1 MSASTQAYKDRQFLA
16 VIGDED
22 SVTGLLLAGIGHVT
36 DDGEK
41 KKNFFVVDGK
51 TENDAIERAFEEYT
65 TTRKDIA
72 VLLINQHVCILS
84 WTMNS
89 LVFLFFFFF
98 WIGKKPTCNWAYFA
112 NSFVQ
117 VADKIRARVDTYTQA
132 FPAILEIPS
141 KDHPYGMYSSA
152 VCFNYISIAFNDS
165 VFLFY
170 YLFYYAN
177 TNFAV
182 CY

>member
-1 MSASTQAYKDRQFLA
+1 MYI
-16 VIGDED
+16 VMNNE
-22 SVTGLLLAGIGHVT
+22 
-36 DDGEK
+36 
-41 KKNFFVVDGK
+41 
-51 TENDAIERAFEEYT
+51 
-65 TTRKDIA
+65 
-72 VLLINQHVCILS
+72 LISLS
-84 WTMNS
+84 I
-89 LVFLFFFFF
+89 FFFF